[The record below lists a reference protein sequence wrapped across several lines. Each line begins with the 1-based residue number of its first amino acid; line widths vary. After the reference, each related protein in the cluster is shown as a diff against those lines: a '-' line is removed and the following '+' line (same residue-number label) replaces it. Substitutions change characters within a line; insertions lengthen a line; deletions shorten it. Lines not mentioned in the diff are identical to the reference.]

1 MSAEARPSVSSQRDW
16 SDAVAP
22 SMLAVIC
29 IAGSTV
35 YYQTGGPTKGWN
47 AILFLV
53 LLALWALLFRG
64 VFHMTMDALLHR
76 EPEWPEQ
83 FCGLVGADVSAS
95 PAVARYWGTVLAI
108 ATPITVVLLTA
119 LGFLLATHTRA
130 NDGTNVVFMF
140 PIMFAALASVGICL
154 VAILD
159 YQRAKHG
166 FTIERDE
173 WSVDGVGYV
182 DGI

>member
-1 MSAEARPSVSSQRDW
+1 MPDVRPSVSSQRDW

-22 SMLAVIC
+22 SVLAVIC
-29 IAGSTV
+29 VAASTA

-47 AILFLV
+47 AMLFLV
-53 LLALWALLFRG
+53 LLALWALLAKG
-64 VFHMTMDALLHR
+64 VFHVTSRALLRR

-83 FCGLVGADVSAS
+83 FCGLVGYVSAN
-95 PAVARYWGTVLAI
+95 PAVARYWGAVLAI
-108 ATPITVVLLTA
+108 ATPITLALLSA
-119 LGFLLATHTRA
+119 LVFLLVTHTRA
-130 NDGTNVVFMF
+130 NDGTNAVVVL
-140 PIMFAALASVGICL
+140 PITFFAMASVGICL
-154 VAILD
+154 VALLE
-159 YQRAKHG
+159 YRRAKHG